1 MAERNFHFEIRD
13 ASKHELVGLI
23 EVFNIYIKQFNKLA
37 DYPLKT
43 PEDFWE
49 RVTRRKKE
57 TTKCQTMK

>member
-43 PEDFWE
+43 PEDLWNKLQE
-49 RVTRRKKE
+49 EKRRRKL
-57 TTKCQTMK
+57 

>member
-23 EVFNIYIKQFNKLA
+23 EIFNLYIKQFNKLA

-43 PEDFWE
+43 PEELWNKLQE
-49 RVTRRKKE
+49 EKRRRKL
-57 TTKCQTMK
+57 

>member
-23 EVFNIYIKQFNKLA
+23 EIFNLYIKQFNKLA

-43 PEDFWE
+43 PEDFWNKLQE
-49 RVTRRKKE
+49 EKRRR
-57 TTKCQTMK
+57 QNVR

>member
-23 EVFNIYIKQFNKLA
+23 EIFNLYIKQFNKLA

-43 PEDFWE
+43 PEEFWNKLQE
-49 RVTRRKKE
+49 EKRRRKL
-57 TTKCQTMK
+57 

>member
-37 DYPLKT
+37 EHPLKT
-43 PEDFWE
+43 PEDLWNE
-49 RVTRRKKE
+49 LQEEKRRR
-57 TTKCQTMK
+57 

>member
-43 PEDFWE
+43 PEDLWNKLQE
-49 RVTRRKKE
+49 EKRRQKL
-57 TTKCQTMK
+57 

>member
-43 PEDFWE
+43 PEDFWKE
-49 RVTRRKKE
+49 LQEEKRRR
-57 TTKCQTMK
+57 QNVR